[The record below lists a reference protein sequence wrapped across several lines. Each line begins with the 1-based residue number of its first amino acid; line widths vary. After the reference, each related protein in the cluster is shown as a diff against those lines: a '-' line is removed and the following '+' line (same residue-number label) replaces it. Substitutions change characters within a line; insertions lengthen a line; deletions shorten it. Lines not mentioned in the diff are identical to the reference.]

1 MRTAQIDFSDIS
13 GSALITVEVLQS
25 GPRPGTIWVRALG
38 GLKPFTRYTH
48 GGPSQEETAL
58 VNLPSL
64 KDLQDEVSFSDKER
78 SWMP

>member
-1 MRTAQIDFSDIS
+1 MLTAQIDFSDIS

-58 VNLPSL
+58 VNIPSL
-64 KDLQDEVSFSDKER
+64 KGLKEENVLPDKEGT
-78 SWMP
+78 WTP